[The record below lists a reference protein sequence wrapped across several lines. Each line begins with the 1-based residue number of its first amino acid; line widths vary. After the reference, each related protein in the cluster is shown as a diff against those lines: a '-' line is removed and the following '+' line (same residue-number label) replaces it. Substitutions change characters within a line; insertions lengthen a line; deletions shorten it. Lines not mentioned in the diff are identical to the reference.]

1 MTTDGHSCEAS
12 VAAMADPLSA
22 SQRVEGK
29 SRLWAFF
36 VLTFVWS
43 WTLWLLS
50 SAVEAQSMVA
60 AEVLSALASFGPGIA
75 AIAMVCFSGG
85 RAGLQRWLRRCLQW
99 RVGWRWIALAAL
111 LPLTVMAAAAL
122 AQAALGGKLSTSPAH
137 GQVFLI
143 PAAIVWVFL
152 AGGPVGE
159 EFGWRGYA
167 LPALQRRLGWRKAS
181 LALGTIWGL
190 WHMPLFTMVGT
201 TQSQTPIHVFMPM
214 IIGLSVLFAWIFNRT
229 RHSVV
234 PALVLHTA
242 FNTCAFVIP
251 VLASEKEQRPSETA
265 VAVLLLI
272 AFGLLLSPDRTAAS
286 HLDAM
291 MD

>member
-1 MTTDGHSCEAS
+1 MS
-12 VAAMADPLSA
+12 DPLSA

-50 SAVEAQSMVA
+50 SAVDETHSTVA
-60 AEVLSALASFGPGIA
+60 ADVLSALASFGPGIA
-75 AIAMVCFSGG
+75 AIAMVCFSGD

-111 LPLTVMAAAAL
+111 LPLTVMAVVAL
-122 AQAALGGKLSTSPAH
+122 AQAALGSNLTTSPAH
-137 GQVFLI
+137 GQVLLI
-143 PAAIVWVFL
+143 PAALVWVFF
-152 AGGPVGE
+152 AGGPLGE

-181 LALGTIWGL
+181 LALGAIWGL
-190 WHMPLFTMVGT
+190 WHLPLFTMVGT

-214 IIGLSVLFAWIFNRT
+214 IVGLSVLFAWIFIRT
-229 RHSVV
+229 RQSVV

-242 FNTCAFVIP
+242 FNTGAFVIP
-251 VLASEKEQRPSETA
+251 GLASEKEQRPSEA
-265 VAVLLLI
+265 VVAVLLLI
-272 AFGLLLSPDRTAAS
+272 ALGLLLRPDRTAAP
-286 HLDAM
+286 HLDSTI
-291 MD
+291 D